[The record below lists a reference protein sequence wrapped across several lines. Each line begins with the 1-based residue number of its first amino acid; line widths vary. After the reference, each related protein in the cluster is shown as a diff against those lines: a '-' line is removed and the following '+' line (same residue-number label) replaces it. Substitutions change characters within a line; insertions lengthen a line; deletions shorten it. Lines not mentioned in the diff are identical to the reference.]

1 MKTTWPSQVTSRQR
15 AAVEEYVQRLLAEY
29 NRRILSVTLFGSVA
43 RGDFTADSDIDIL
56 VLVDEASREFKKAL
70 RKLSYAISLEY
81 NVLLSV
87 QVKSRAHWERL
98 CAEGDA
104 LWRNVERDS
113 IELLPQFH
121 LT

>member
-1 MKTTWPSQVTSRQR
+1 MKTTWPPQVTSRQR

-29 NRRILSVTLFGSVA
+29 NGRILSVTLFGSVA
-43 RGDFTADSDIDIL
+43 RGDFAADSDIDIL
-56 VLVDEASREFKKAL
+56 VLVDETSREFKKAL

-81 NVLLSV
+81 DVLLSV
-87 QVKSRAHWERL
+87 QVKSRTHWEQL
-98 CAEGDA
+98 GAEGDA

>member
-15 AAVEEYVQRLLAEY
+15 AAVEEYVRRLLAEY
-29 NRRILSVTLFGSVA
+29 NERILSVTLYGSVA

-56 VLVDEASREFKKAL
+56 VLVDKTSREFKKAL
-70 RKLSYAISLEY
+70 RKPSYAISLEY
-81 NVLLSV
+81 DVLLNV
-87 QVKSRAHWERL
+87 QVKSRARWERL

-121 LT
+121 PT

>member
-1 MKTTWPSQVTSRQR
+1 M
-15 AAVEEYVQRLLAEY
+15 QRLLAEY
-29 NRRILSVTLFGSVA
+29 NGRILSVTLFGSVA
-43 RGDFTADSDIDIL
+43 RGDFAADSDIDIL
-56 VLVDEASREFKKAL
+56 VLVDEAPREFKKAL

-81 NVLLSV
+81 DVLLSV
-87 QVKSRAHWERL
+87 QVKSRTHWEQL
-98 CAEGDA
+98 GAEGDA